1 MVVRRVKV
9 CGFNGL
15 VILLNV
21 LVSVVMIVVGLR
33 VLVVIPITMVCT
45 DVRETRSGFIGFRCF
60 FGSVTM

>member
-21 LVSVVMIVVGLR
+21 LVSVVMIVAGSR
-33 VLVVIPITMVCT
+33 VLVVITITMLCNYV
-45 DVRETRSGFIGFRCF
+45 
-60 FGSVTM
+60 